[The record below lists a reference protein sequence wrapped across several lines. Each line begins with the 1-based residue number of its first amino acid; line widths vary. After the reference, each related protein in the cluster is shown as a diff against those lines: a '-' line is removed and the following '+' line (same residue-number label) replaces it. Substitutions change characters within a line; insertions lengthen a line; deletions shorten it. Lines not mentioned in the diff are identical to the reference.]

1 MVFDVSTI
9 IIMLQNY
16 SNELKI
22 LTRLEYGKKLVLYK
36 EQLYIDSYSF
46 LDLASENIKYD
57 ICNIVDFIENRFFR
71 YFEYLLLM
79 ENIYNDERNNISNE
93 YEHQKCYSNFI
104 ISLFHEYIEDLNKL
118 ISKFNKIHEIYNHD
132 TYMEDALTRIIEQY
146 TKLINTLDKEK

>member
-22 LTRLEYGKKLVLYK
+22 LTRLEYGKKLVLYN

-46 LDLASENIKYD
+46 LDLASENIKY
-57 ICNIVDFIENRFFR
+57 NTHHIVDFIENRFFR

-93 YEHQKCYSNFI
+93 YEDQKCYSNFI

-118 ISKFNKIHEIYNHD
+118 ISKFNTILEIYNHD
-132 TYMEDALTRIIEQY
+132 TYMEDALIRIMEEYI
-146 TKLINTLDKEK
+146 KLVNTLDKEK